1 MYNNKKYIVIIFLC
15 IFSLVFLIFK
25 SYAVEKVISEK
36 QKKIR
41 QIDVKAAAKNTAIKK
56 FGYSDIIN
64 DFENQ
69 EKVKIIRLIQQ
80 KEDNVVSVEVEIL
93 GDISLVE
100 EILKDIKDK
109 DNFQNIQNIKIE
121 KREDN
126 SIITRLDMN
135 FIKNK

>member
-25 SYAVEKVISEK
+25 SYAVEKVIIEK

-41 QIDVKAAAKNTAIKK
+41 QIDVKAAGKNIAIKK

-69 EKVKIIRLIQQ
+69 EKVRIIRLIQQ

-109 DNFQNIQNIKIE
+109 DNFRNIQNIKIE
-121 KREDN
+121 KRKDN

-135 FIKNK
+135 FIENK